1 MTGYKYT
8 ISLTD
13 SQIEE
18 KARALGMHYDSE
30 CKSIFKGENEKW

>member
-1 MTGYKYT
+1 MFGYKYT
-8 ISLTD
+8 ANFSD

-30 CKSIFKGENEKW
+30 CKAILKGENTK